1 MKLRDHYRNLAAAIE
16 NEIELMDKDSHFE
29 DLMVRCS
36 TDLMEEGV
44 KKLRGIVDILKE
56 T

>member
-1 MKLRDHYRNLAAAIE
+1 MKLTDHYRNLAAAIE
-16 NEIELMDKDSHFE
+16 NEIELMDDHFRA

-36 TDLMEEGV
+36 TDLMEEGL
-44 KKLRGIVDILKE
+44 KKLKGIVDILKE